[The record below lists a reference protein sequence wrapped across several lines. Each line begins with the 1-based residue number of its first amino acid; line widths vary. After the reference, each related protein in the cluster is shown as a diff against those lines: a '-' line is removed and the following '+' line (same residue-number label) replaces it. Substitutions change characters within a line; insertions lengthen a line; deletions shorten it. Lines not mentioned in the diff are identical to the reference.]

1 MYIKYNIIMKEEVM
15 KWQSGRGWREEEK
28 SGRGVELSKLIEF
41 NNNKRGVGGWCGGS
55 VDKDS

>member
-1 MYIKYNIIMKEEVM
+1 MKEEVM

-41 NNNKRGVGGWCGGS
+41 NNNKRGVGGW
-55 VDKDS
+55 